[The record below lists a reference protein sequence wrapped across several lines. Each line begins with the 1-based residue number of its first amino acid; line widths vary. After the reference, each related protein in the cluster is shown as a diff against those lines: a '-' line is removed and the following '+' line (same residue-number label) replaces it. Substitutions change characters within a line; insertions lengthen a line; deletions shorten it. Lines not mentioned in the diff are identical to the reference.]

1 MQPRPRVTLLK
12 QAKRPR
18 ASFCR
23 KTAINHGGTM
33 GLFPYKRSYTML
45 TPIVITP
52 PSARRAGTGSARP
65 LRPVSRSTAHC
76 STCAMRQLCMPQG
89 LTSDE
94 LPKLEAL
101 ICNARPVRRGDRLYR
116 AGDAFEHLYAVRSGS
131 LKTTMAHRDG
141 REQVTGLRLAGEA
154 LGLDGISDDKH
165 ACSAIALEDSTVCII
180 PYVALK
186 NLCREVGS
194 MQERLH
200 KLMGE
205 QIVRE
210 GGQMMVLGSLS
221 AEERVATF
229 LLDVSERNAKR
240 GYSSAEFNLRMT
252 REDMGS
258 YLGTTLETVSRTL
271 SKFQKRGLIDTQGK
285 FIRIVDIEGL
295 RHV

>member
-1 MQPRPRVTLLK
+1 
-12 QAKRPR
+12 
-18 ASFCR
+18 
-23 KTAINHGGTM
+23 
-33 GLFPYKRSYTML
+33 
-45 TPIVITP
+45 
-52 PSARRAGTGSARP
+52 
-65 LRPVSRSTAHC
+65 
-76 STCAMRQLCMPQG
+76 MRQLCMPQG
-89 LTSDE
+89 LSAEE

-101 ICNARPVRRGDRLYR
+101 IYSARPVQRGESLYR
-116 AGDAFEHLYAVRSGS
+116 SGDTFDNLYAVRSGS

-141 REQVTGLRLAGEA
+141 REQVTGLRLAGAA

-165 ACSAIALEDSTVCII
+165 ACSATALEDSTVCIV

-186 NLCREVGS
+186 QLCREVGS

-210 GGQMMVLGSLS
+210 AAQMMVLGSLS
-221 AEERVATF
+221 ADERVAAF
-229 LLDVSERNAKR
+229 LLDVSERNAQR

-258 YLGTTLETVSRTL
+258 YLGMTLETVSRTL
-271 SKFQKRGLIDTQGK
+271 SRFQKRGLIDTQGK

-295 RHV
+295 RQV